1 MTRIYRVLYAK
12 EGRAMEIVVSQ
23 EQGRVPV
30 TIFHIKG
37 EIISDVELS
46 AKAEE
51 AFRAGTRDLL
61 LDLREVPYM
70 SSQGLRAL
78 HFIYTLLRTDAP
90 GESDQAVKS
99 GIAAGTF
106 ASPHLKL
113 FGPSAKTLEILK
125 ITGYDM
131 FLEIHQ
137 DLKRAIASFGQS

>member
-1 MTRIYRVLYAK
+1 
-12 EGRAMEIVVSQ
+12 MEIVVSQ

-30 TIFHIKG
+30 TVFHIKG
-37 EIISDVELS
+37 EITSDEELN

-70 SSQGLRAL
+70 SSQGLRGL

-90 GESDQAVKS
+90 AESDQAVKS

-106 ASPHLKL
+106 TSPHLKL
-113 FGPSAKTLEILK
+113 LGPSAKTLDVLK
-125 ITGYDM
+125 MTGYDM
-131 FLEIHQ
+131 FLEIHHNLEQ
-137 DLKRAIASFGQS
+137 AIASF

>member
-1 MTRIYRVLYAK
+1 MERQ
-12 EGRAMEIVVSQ
+12 EHAMEIMVSQ

-30 TIFHIKG
+30 TVFQIKG
-37 EIISDVELS
+37 AIISDAELN
-46 AKAEE
+46 AKAEA

-61 LDLREVPYM
+61 LDLSQVPYM

-90 GESDQAVKS
+90 GESDQAVKT

-106 ASPHLKL
+106 RSPHLKL
-113 FGPSAKTLEILK
+113 LGPTDKTLEVLK

-131 FLEIHQ
+131 FLEIYAKDKFDQ
-137 DLKRAIASFGQS
+137 AIASF

>member
-1 MTRIYRVLYAK
+1 MEKQEPT
-12 EGRAMEIVVSQ
+12 MEIVVSQ

-30 TIFHIKG
+30 TVFQIKG
-37 EIISDVELS
+37 AIISDAELR
-46 AKAEE
+46 AKAEQ
-51 AFRAGTRDLL
+51 AYRAGARDLL

-90 GESDQAVKS
+90 GESDQAVKT

-106 ASPHLKL
+106 RSPHLKL
-113 FGPSAKTLEILK
+113 LGPTDKTLEVLK

-131 FLEIHQ
+131 FLEIYAKDKFDQ
-137 DLKRAIASFGQS
+137 AIASF